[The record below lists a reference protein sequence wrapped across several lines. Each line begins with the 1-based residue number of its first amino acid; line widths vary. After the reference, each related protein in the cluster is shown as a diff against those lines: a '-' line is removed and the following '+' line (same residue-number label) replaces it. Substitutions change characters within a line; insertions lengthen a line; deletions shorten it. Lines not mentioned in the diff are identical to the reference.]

1 MSDEERIPKHIQ
13 RGYQYGLLVKG
24 WCAKDYLLDAASHD
38 DGYETVLID
47 GVQGSGKSNLA
58 LQAAAWVKRQTLT
71 RELGREPTET
81 ELWEAVLGCLIFTP
95 ADFVSTLEA
104 VPDDNPLDVVIW
116 DDIQAHYT
124 SSTFKTDI
132 KQYAAIDATWAVIR
146 TKVHVII
153 ITIPNIGRLA
163 KNVKDNVT
171 FEWFVGKNRLRKF
184 MRLFRLPGLKKVEM
198 NLFKIDVEAPSKFD
212 LYKIPAWVWTRY
224 DRMRKDLANQALGNL
239 RNVTDMGRLEGYI
252 PIAEAIKLC
261 KENGVRWGLSTL
273 SQGVSRGSFIGQKI
287 GGIMH
292 LDRNYLMM
300 MLEAE
305 KAGEP

>member
-1 MSDEERIPKHIQ
+1 LTHIPRHMQ
-13 RGYQYGLLVKG
+13 VGYQYGLLVEG
-24 WCAKDYLLDAASHD
+24 WCARDYLLDAASRP

-47 GVQGSGKSNLA
+47 GVQGSGKSNLS
-58 LQAAAWVKRQTLT
+58 LQAAAWIKRQTLT
-71 RELGREPTET
+71 RELGREPTER

-95 ADFVSTLEA
+95 ADFVNTLEA
-104 VPDDNPLDVVIW
+104 VPDTEPLDVVIW

-132 KQYAAIDATWAVIR
+132 QQYAAIDATWAVIR

-171 FEWFVGKNRLRKF
+171 FEWFVGRNRLRKF
-184 MRLFRLPGLKKVEM
+184 MRLFRLPGLKKVDM
-198 NLFKIDVEAPSKFD
+198 NLFKVDVEAPSKFD
-212 LYKIPAWVWTRY
+212 LYSIPPWAWEAY
-224 DRMRKDLANQALGNL
+224 DRLRKDLANQALGNL
-239 RNVTDMGRLEGYI
+239 KAATDMGELEGYI
-252 PIAEAIKLC
+252 PIADAIQLC

-273 SQGVSRGSFIGQKI
+273 SQGVSRGNFIGQKI

-292 LDRNYLMM
+292 LDRDYLLGMIA
-300 MLEAE
+300 AE
-305 KAGEP
+305 KGEK